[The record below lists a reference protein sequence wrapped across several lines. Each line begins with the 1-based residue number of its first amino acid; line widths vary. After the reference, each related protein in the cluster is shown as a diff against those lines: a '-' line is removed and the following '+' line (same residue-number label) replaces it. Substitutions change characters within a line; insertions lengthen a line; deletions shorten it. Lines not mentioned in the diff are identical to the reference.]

1 MIEAALERKA
11 NLSPKQKRHAR
22 FERVVCLAAS
32 APTVCSEVEVSE
44 MAKEGIGHTLVGL
57 KVQGAAQNTK
67 PFLSEGVDI
76 PDHTLCLIERGD

>member
-32 APTVCSEVEVSE
+32 APTVCSGVRISEMVKEEVE
-44 MAKEGIGHTLVGL
+44 HTLMGL
-57 KVQGAAQNTK
+57 KVQNAAQNTS
-67 PFLSEGVDI
+67 PVLSERRIIFG
-76 PDHTLCLIERGD
+76 TSRA

>member
-22 FERVVCLAAS
+22 FERVICFATS

-44 MAKEGIGHTLVGL
+44 TVMSEVQHTFGGTEGARRGTELQATLV
-57 KVQGAAQNTK
+57 
-67 PFLSEGVDI
+67 
-76 PDHTLCLIERGD
+76 